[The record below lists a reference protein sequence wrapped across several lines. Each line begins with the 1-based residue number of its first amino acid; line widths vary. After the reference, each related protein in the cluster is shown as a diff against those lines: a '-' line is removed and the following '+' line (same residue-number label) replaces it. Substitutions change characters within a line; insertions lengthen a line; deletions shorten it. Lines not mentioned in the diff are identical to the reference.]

1 MVVLAIF
8 GTFALLALIGVPI
21 AMSLAFGGI
30 VPMEFF
36 MGTKLITVIQRF
48 FVAVDAYSLMAIPL
62 FVIAGGLM
70 DKGGVSKRLVRLA
83 TSLVGWLPGGLAAVT
98 FLASAFFGAISGS
111 STATV
116 AAIGGI
122 MVPAMV
128 KDGYPL
134 NFSLATAA
142 CAGWLG
148 VIIPPSI
155 PMVLYG
161 VSSGVSVGE
170 VFLGGII
177 PGILL
182 AFGMSSYGVW
192 WGYKHRDTIVLHTF
206 SLKEVWQ
213 AFVNSIGAIFMP
225 LIVLGGIYAGVF
237 TATEAAAVA
246 ILYGLIIGLF
256 VYKELTFSTI
266 LKILKGSVVTTS
278 MILFVVAAATLF
290 GYVMTYEMIPTT
302 VTNFILGV
310 ANNKFTFLFLITVLL
325 LIIGTFMDTPPA
337 ILIMAP
343 LIVPILGYFDVDP
356 VAFGVI
362 MVINL
367 GIGLTTPPV
376 GMNLYVAAGLQKT
389 TIGSVVNRHLWCY
402 ILCALV
408 VLIVLMAFPQ
418 IITFLPNMMLK

>member
-1 MVVLAIF
+1 MVVIAIF

-21 AMSLAFGGI
+21 AISLAFGGI

-36 MGTKLITVIQRF
+36 MGTKLPVIIQRF

-148 VIIPPSI
+148 VVIPPSI

-182 AFGMSSYGVW
+182 AFGMSSYGIW
-192 WGYKHRDTIVLHTF
+192 WGSKHKDTLVLHKF
-206 SLKEVWQ
+206 SIKEVGS
-213 AFVNSIGAIFMP
+213 AFTDSIWAILMP
-225 LIVLGGIYAGVF
+225 LIVLGGIYAGAF

-246 ILYGLIIGLF
+246 IFYGLVIGLF
-256 VYKELTFSTI
+256 VYKELKISTI
-266 LKILKGSVVTTS
+266 LSILKGSVVTTS
-278 MILFVVAAATLF
+278 MILFVVAAASLF

-302 VTNFILGV
+302 VTNFILNV
-310 ANNKFTFLFLITVLL
+310 ANNKFNFLLLITVLL

-343 LIVPILGYFDVDP
+343 LIVPMLGHFDVDP
-356 VAFGVI
+356 IAFGVI

-402 ILCALV
+402 ILCALA
-408 VLIVLMAFPQ
+408 VLLILMAFPEV
-418 IITFLPNMMLK
+418 ITFLPNLML

>member
-1 MVVLAIF
+1 MVVIAIF

-21 AMSLAFGGI
+21 ALSLAYGAI

-36 MGTKLITVIQRF
+36 MGTKLMAIAQRF
-48 FVAVDAYSLMAIPL
+48 FVAIDSYSLMAIPL

-116 AAIGGI
+116 AAIGAI

-128 KDGYPL
+128 DDGYPL

-148 VIIPPSI
+148 VVIPPSI

-170 VFLGGII
+170 LFLGGII

-182 AFGMSSYGVW
+182 AVGMSSYGIF
-192 WGYKHRDTIVLHTF
+192 WGIRHKDSIVLHKF
-206 SLKEVWQ
+206 SLKEVFD
-213 AFVNSIGAIFMP
+213 ALLSSIWALLMP

-237 TATEAAAVA
+237 TATESAAIA

-256 VYKELTFSTI
+256 VYKELTISATI
-266 LKILKGSVVTTS
+266 KILKGAVVTTA

-290 GYVMTYEMIPTT
+290 GCVMTYEMIPTT
-302 VTNFILGV
+302 VTNFIV
-310 ANNKFTFLFLITVLL
+310 SIAHNKFTFLGLVTILL
-325 LIIGTFMDTPPA
+325 LFIGTFMDTPPA

-343 LIVPILGYFDVDP
+343 LLVPILGYYNVDP

-376 GMNLYVAAGLQKT
+376 GMNLYVAAGLKKT
-389 TIGSVVNRHLWCY
+389 SIGSVVNKHLFFY
-402 ILCALV
+402 ILCALII
-408 VLIVLMAFPQ
+408 LIFLLFFPQ
-418 IITFLPNMMLK
+418 IITFLPNMMM